1 MDSSSESP
9 TSAEVVSFRD
19 SVLRHVRY
27 SLGRDWGQLSGRELF
42 QAVSLAVRDHI
53 MDAMIDTERRYRD
66 QDSKRVYYL
75 SMEFLMGRSLGN
87 NLHNLGLFE
96 VCKEALEEMG
106 VDLEEVEAGEV
117 DAALGNGGLGRL
129 AACFL
134 DSMASMD
141 IPGFGYGINYEYG
154 LFRQEI
160 DNGWQKELP
169 DNWLALGTPWQ
180 IERPEEEVVV
190 PLYGHLERMHDLDGV
205 ENSMWLGWQVL
216 VGVPHDMPVVG
227 YGGKTVNALRLY
239 SARSSDEFDMSIF
252 NEGDYIEAVKRKME
266 SETVSKV
273 LYPSDTIE
281 KGRELRLIQEYFFVS
296 CAIQNIVRTYLQD
309 HDEFDAFADKV
320 AIQLNDTHPAM
331 AVPEL
336 MRVLMDEQG
345 LEWDDAWE
353 ITRDTLAYTNHTL
366 LPEALERWPQ
376 SLMERVLPRHMQII
390 EAINDQFLGEVLEQ
404 WPGDLERVKRMSIIE
419 EESEDSQVRMAHLSI
434 VGSHSVNGVAQLHS
448 ELVKSALVPD
458 FHEMWPRR
466 FNNKT
471 NGVTQRRWL
480 LACNPGL
487 AELVTD
493 AIGDGW
499 VSDLEQ
505 LRRREALADDPSFRQ
520 EFLAIKRANKQ
531 RLGRVIRDE
540 VRVDTDPDSMFD
552 VQAKRIH
559 EYKRQLLLTMYVIH
573 EYLGIV
579 EDGRMPIV
587 PRTFAFAGKAAPG
600 YWAAKQHIKLINN
613 VARVVNA
620 DPRVQ
625 GMLRVAFIPNYRVSL
640 AERVFPAADLSEQ
653 ISTAGMEAS
662 GTGNMKFA
670 LNGALTIGTLDGANV
685 EIREEVGDENI
696 FIFGTE
702 ANEIEAMRK
711 AGSYDSKE
719 HYERSPIIQR
729 VVDSFESP
737 VFTRE
742 DGNLFR
748 WIKES
753 LLDGGDYFFL
763 LADFEA
769 YVLAQESASR
779 LFADQDAWC
788 RKAILNVARVG
799 KFSSDRTIRQYA
811 EEIWGIKDFAPTP
824 VRTAEPV

>member
-1 MDSSSESP
+1 M
-9 TSAEVVSFRD
+9 
-19 SVLRHVRY
+19 
-27 SLGRDWGQLSGRELF
+27 Q
-42 QAVSLAVRDHI
+42 
-53 MDAMIDTERRYRD
+53 
-66 QDSKRVYYL
+66 
-75 SMEFLMGRSLGN
+75 
-87 NLHNLGLFE
+87 
-96 VCKEALEEMG
+96 
-106 VDLEEVEAGEV
+106 
-117 DAALGNGGLGRL
+117 
-129 AACFL
+129 
-134 DSMASMD
+134 
-141 IPGFGYGINYEYG
+141 
-154 LFRQEI
+154 
-160 DNGWQKELP
+160 
-169 DNWLALGTPWQ
+169 
-180 IERPEEEVVV
+180 
-190 PLYGHLERMHDLDGV
+190 
-205 ENSMWLGWQVL
+205 
-216 VGVPHDMPVVG
+216 
-227 YGGKTVNALRLY
+227 
-239 SARSSDEFDMSIF
+239 
-252 NEGDYIEAVKRKME
+252 

-309 HDEFDAFADKV
+309 HDEFDKFADKV

-345 LEWDDAWE
+345 LEWEDAWE
-353 ITRDTLAYTNHTL
+353 IAQDTLAYTNHTL

-390 EAINDQFLGEVLEQ
+390 EAINDQFLAEVRER
-404 WPGDLERVKRMSIIE
+404 WPDDEGRVERMSIIE
-419 EESEDSQVRMAHLSI
+419 RGEDPQVRMAYLSI

-448 ELVKSALVPD
+448 DLVKSTLVPE
-458 FHEMWPRR
+458 FHEMWPQR

-480 LACNPGL
+480 LASNPEL
-487 AELVTD
+487 AKLVTD

-499 VSDLEQ
+499 VRDLEQ
-505 LRRREALADDPSFRQ
+505 LRELEPLADDPSFRQ
-520 EFLAIKRANKQ
+520 EFRSIKRTNKL
-531 RLGRVIRDE
+531 RLGRIMRDE
-540 VRVDTDPDSMFD
+540 VRVDSDPDSLFD
-552 VQAKRIH
+552 IQAKCIH
-559 EYKRQLLLTMYVIH
+559 EYKRQLLMTMYVIH

-640 AERVFPAADLSEQ
+640 AERIFPAADLSEQ

-670 LNGALTIGTLDGANV
+670 LNGALTMGTLDGANV

-696 FIFGTE
+696 FIFGTRCE
-702 ANEIEAMRK
+702 EIEAMRK
-711 AGSYDSKE
+711 NGSYNSME

-729 VVDSFESP
+729 VVDSFETP

-742 DGNLFR
+742 DGNLFK

-753 LLDGGDYFFL
+753 LLQGGDPFFL
-763 LADFEA
+763 LADFES

-779 LFADQDAWC
+779 LFIDQDAWS

-811 EEIWGIKDFAPTP
+811 EEIWGLKTGTPAPVSTP
-824 VRTAEPV
+824 AQPVQSV